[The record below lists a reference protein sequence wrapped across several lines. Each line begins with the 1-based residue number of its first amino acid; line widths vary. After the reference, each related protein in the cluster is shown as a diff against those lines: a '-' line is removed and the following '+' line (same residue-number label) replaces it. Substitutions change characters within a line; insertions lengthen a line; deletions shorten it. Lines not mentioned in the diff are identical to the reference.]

1 MITLKDY
8 MELIGYRITEGSD
21 YLWKCFGP
29 HAYRL
34 DSWSGA
40 WSNTTDGYTIS
51 IVFDN
56 ITQTVFEVEAWDY
69 VNNRAYRL
77 TNPDYVE
84 AHNAE
89 AKAQNIDPQEA
100 WDDVKF
106 VDLDVPA
113 DFLEKARAIVAGEDY
128 DTRVQIE
135 VDFADNELLKYMK
148 LAHDLDITFNE
159 LVERAL
165 IEKLNELKGT
175 ENV

>member
-1 MITLKDY
+1 MITLKDF
-8 MELIGYRITEGSD
+8 MDVTGYRITEGSD
-21 YLWKCFGP
+21 FGWKCFGP

-40 WSNTTDGYTIS
+40 WNNSTEGYTIS

-56 ITQTVFEVEAWDY
+56 ITQTVYQIEAWDY
-69 VNNRAYRL
+69 NRDRAYRW

-84 AHNAE
+84 AHNTE
-89 AKAQNIDPQEA
+89 ARERSFDPREA

-113 DFLEKARAIVAGEDY
+113 DFLEKARAIVANEEY

-135 VDFADNELLKYMK
+135 VEFDDADLLQYMK
-148 LAHDLDITFNE
+148 LAHKLDITFNE

-165 IEKLNELKGT
+165 IEKINEIERGS
-175 ENV
+175 NV